1 MFDAQK
7 EAAELRRQTQIIRKR
22 NYKKRTSRLDQYK
35 DELLAL
41 KREGSSTA
49 ELQRWLR
56 KRRIKVVHSTVLRWL
71 QAQHG

>member
-7 EAAELRRQTQIIRKR
+7 EASELRRQTQIIRKR

-56 KRRIKVVHSTVLRWL
+56 KRRIKVVHSTVLR
-71 QAQHG
+71 